1 MSTGCMLVPHPQ
13 PCPQL
18 CSMSLGSRHALP
30 MNSRTRAEG
39 GPNHDTSILAP
50 TGNPCPGRSA
60 LLQGAARAILGRWK
74 AGVWP
79 SQPGDV

>member
-30 MNSRTRAEG
+30 MNPEPGQREVH
-39 GPNHDTSILAP
+39 HDTSILAP
-50 TGNPCPGRSA
+50 TEPLPRAVLCTPSRPSG
-60 LLQGAARAILGRWK
+60 AILGRGK
-74 AGVWP
+74 AESGPASLVM
-79 SQPGDV
+79 